1 MKKLCLLVVTICM
14 ILTFF
19 SGCDDSYDLEEETV
33 PPTEITLN
41 SDQFGGMTRYDVYN
55 LLTDNGFTNVIPSPL
70 DDLTSDDCS
79 TADVVEYVT
88 INGGKEYK
96 IGDKFMSDSTIR
108 IFYHNVKK
116 NFLPFSSDERDDS
129 LLYEDIKKQF
139 EEKGFVNVVG
149 EPIED
154 LILGFL
160 TQDGEIEEIIVD
172 GKKEFKSYDYVAF
185 DAKIVIRYHTFPSN
199 DEDTMENGGNDT
211 TNNDNPSKDEILTA
225 DNNADLARLL
235 AIKDESD
242 PFIQEFANKYRG
254 RTIEFDGNV
263 TAMANHDDYNTRYD
277 ILLGCG
283 DYDANSQQGPNF
295 KFKNVNASDLDL
307 DTLFMEEVIRVG
319 VNVHVVAVVGDYNYN
334 NTLFELKPISVTTR

>member
-19 SGCDDSYDLEEETV
+19 SGCDDSYDCEEETV

-41 SDQFGGMTRYDVYN
+41 SDQFVGMTRYDVYN
-55 LLTDNGFTNVIPSPL
+55 LLTDNGFTNVITSPL
-70 DDLTSDDCS
+70 DDLTSADS
-79 TADVVEYVT
+79 ETADVVEYVT

-96 IGDKFMSDSTIR
+96 IGDKFMSDCTIR
-108 IFYHNVKK
+108 VFYHNVKK
-116 NFLPFSSDERDDS
+116 LFLPFSSDERDES
-129 LLYEDIKKQF
+129 LLHEDVKKQF
-139 EEKGFVNVVG
+139 EDKGFVNIVS

-154 LILGFL
+154 LIFGFM
-160 TQDGEIEEIIVD
+160 TKDGEIEEIIVD
-172 GKKEFKSYDYVAF
+172 GKTEFKSYDVVAF
-185 DAKIVIRYHTFPSN
+185 DAKIVIRYHTFPID
-199 DEDTMENGGNDT
+199 DEDTVEKGDNDT
-211 TNNDNPSKDEILTA
+211 TNTDNPSNDEILTA

-235 AIKDESD
+235 AISDESD

-263 TAMANHDDYNTRYD
+263 TALANHDDYKTRYD

-283 DYDANSQQGPNF
+283 NYDANSQQGPNF
-295 KFKNVNASDLDL
+295 KFKDVNASDLDL
-307 DTLFMEEVIRVG
+307 DTLFMEEVIWVS
-319 VNVHVVAVVGDYNYN
+319 VNVHVVAVVGDYNYD